1 MIRFFFFCVVRIQ
14 DQGADGDGDN
24 AAANGE
30 QAKCLSNGDFHFP
43 VLIPLD
49 QLCFKNPMMNIS
61 RQIYARG
68 YL

>member
-1 MIRFFFFCVVRIQ
+1 MILFFFCVVRIQ

-49 QLCFKNPMMNIS
+49 QLCFKI
-61 RQIYARG
+61 
-68 YL
+68 L

>member
-1 MIRFFFFCVVRIQ
+1 MIRFFFFCVVCIK

-24 AAANGE
+24 AAANGV
-30 QAKCLSNGDFHFP
+30 QAECLSNGDFHFP

-61 RQIYARG
+61 R
-68 YL
+68 

>member
-1 MIRFFFFCVVRIQ
+1 MILFFFFCVVRIQ
-14 DQGADGDGDN
+14 DQGANGDGDN
-24 AAANGE
+24 TVANGV
-30 QAKCLSNGDFHFP
+30 QAECLSNGDFRFH

-49 QLCFKNPMMNIS
+49 QLCFKNPVMNIS